1 MEISSNG
8 YKIPVDTDTSFFDY
22 LVYNFNRLNSHKH
35 DGVDSDNIPSS
46 SVTRT
51 KQEVLAEGG
60 LWEVSGAMYVQTIEL
75 PDPYTFDNSNIHF
88 VDTVSGEEIHPK
100 YVKIDATSFDLYSPY
115 STSVWEIWYG

>member
-35 DGVDSDNIPSS
+35 DGDDSDNIPSS
-46 SVTRT
+46 SVTRE
-51 KQEVLAEGG
+51 KQDVLDDFWVA
-60 LWEVSGAMYVQTIEL
+60 SGEMFVQEITL

-100 YVKIDATSFDLYSPY
+100 YVKIDDTSFNLYSPY